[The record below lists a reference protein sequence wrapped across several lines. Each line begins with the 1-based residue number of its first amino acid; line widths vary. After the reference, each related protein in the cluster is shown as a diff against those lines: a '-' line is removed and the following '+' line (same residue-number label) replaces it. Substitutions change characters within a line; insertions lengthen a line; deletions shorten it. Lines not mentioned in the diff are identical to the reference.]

1 MLLHFTC
8 KWQVSKLKQDYDQA
22 EGELNV
28 ERSKLKEC
36 DSQINRMAKQQKKL
50 QQQLSDSNVERKKME
65 NEVVISAAF
74 FDL

>member
-1 MLLHFTC
+1 
-8 KWQVSKLKQDYDQA
+8 
-22 EGELNV
+22 
-28 ERSKLKEC
+28 
-36 DSQINRMAKQQKKL
+36 MAKQQKKL